1 MLKQLK
7 NNMELEGGEQKWLKD
22 YYLYPNPE
30 AAEAAEPVYQPE
42 TFLVFNNNFTEF
54 NDVKLFSK
62 LVLKSVDI
70 EVLKKSENKENSD
83 GENDEQQNF
92 PEDPDDKKKLMTQ
105 DEFFKK
111 FIYGYIVTKT
121 GPEYT
126 YRLFDVNVDKTFYK
140 YEEIND
146 YLTKLKKSCNYITY
160 GDEPEER
167 MTIDKQIYDLIT
179 DQIAIFNTENIKFF
193 ESTLKPKIDEIKDS
207 VPMKT
212 LLEYNDQ
219 KMDNFADMSFDD
231 TNNTT
236 FLLRLTEK
244 IKKKDAEKPLNMIIK
259 IDENKLRSKE
269 IHFIE
274 STAGITNS
282 YNAIQKIIQDDKA
295 AKKTEADN
303 AKNKANQ

>member
-1 MLKQLK
+1 
-7 NNMELEGGEQKWLKD
+7 
-22 YYLYPNPE
+22 
-30 AAEAAEPVYQPE
+30 
-42 TFLVFNNNFTEF
+42 
-54 NDVKLFSK
+54 
-62 LVLKSVDI
+62 
-70 EVLKKSENKENSD
+70 
-83 GENDEQQNF
+83 
-92 PEDPDDKKKLMTQ
+92 
-105 DEFFKK
+105 
-111 FIYGYIVTKT
+111 
-121 GPEYT
+121 
-126 YRLFDVNVDKTFYK
+126 
-140 YEEIND
+140 
-146 YLTKLKKSCNYITY
+146 
-160 GDEPEER
+160 
-167 MTIDKQIYDLIT
+167 
-179 DQIAIFNTENIKFF
+179 
-193 ESTLKPKIDEIKDS
+193 
-207 VPMKT
+207 MKT